1 MVGESEVESVGA
13 SILYKTCSP
22 RIGCGRCV
30 SYNRMWSLAA
40 AACRTPPALI
50 GGPVE
55 AACSLAFSAWLRFCA
70 SLEASTLAASPCAS
84 KGSRRSCASWRNG
97 RRSGSRGAFCKP
109 PASSVGPSDTF
120 FAPICLPVSLSVFSF
135 SCASATLWNVLN
147 ARFHAVVYARPANYL
162 LIGTIPQVGGGF
174 GVFL

>member
-70 SLEASTLAASPCAS
+70 SLEASTLAASPC
-84 KGSRRSCASWRNG
+84 G

-109 PASSVGPSDTF
+109 PASRSLHQSVSLFLSLCLAFP
-120 FAPICLPVSLSVFSF
+120 ACLP
-135 SCASATLWNVLN
+135 
-147 ARFHAVVYARPANYL
+147 H
-162 LIGTIPQVGGGF
+162 F
-174 GVFL
+174 GMS